1 LVESS
6 RTSILTEP
14 LFFSSFC
21 ESRHA
26 RWLSEEAHDKSLEKV
41 WRKTRHL
48 TNDGVL
54 KILCLD
60 VEELLDKI
68 LVDSLYKYFCQWQ
81 REV

>member
-1 LVESS
+1 LY
-6 RTSILTEP
+6 
-14 LFFSSFC
+14 
-21 ESRHA
+21 ESRRA
-26 RWLSEEAHDKSLEKV
+26 LWLSEETHDKLLSWPVPNV

-68 LVDSLYKYFCQWQ
+68 LIDSLDKYFCHG
-81 REV
+81 